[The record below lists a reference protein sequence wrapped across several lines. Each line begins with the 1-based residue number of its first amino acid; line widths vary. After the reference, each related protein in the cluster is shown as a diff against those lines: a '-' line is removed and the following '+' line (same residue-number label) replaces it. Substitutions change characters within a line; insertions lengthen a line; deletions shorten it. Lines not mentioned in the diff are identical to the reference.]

1 MSVES
6 RSCWLGAPGFAIVSN
21 GPASGAA
28 LASSTLISVHLP
40 TLDQVHPGL
49 AVTAMLLQ
57 QSSWQA
63 FMPILLMIGI
73 FVMLVIL
80 PARKRQK
87 KLEQMLADLSS
98 GDRVVTNGGLT
109 GTVVGLAEGSVTLR
123 IAPDGVKLQFARSAV
138 VGMAEKAGK

>member
-1 MSVES
+1 
-6 RSCWLGAPGFAIVSN
+6 
-21 GPASGAA
+21 
-28 LASSTLISVHLP
+28 
-40 TLDQVHPGL
+40 
-49 AVTAMLLQ
+49 MLLQ